1 MSWFDFK
8 KNVGCFL
15 QDDKGQLSHAR
26 LIAVLVGFSATFF
39 MWKLT
44 ILGQLTETYFMYY
57 LTYGVVHMNV
67 SKFLDVMNNFL
78 GRRNETKEP
87 PAS

>member
-1 MSWFDFK
+1 MSWFDFE

-67 SKFLDVMNNFL
+67 SKFLDVLNNFL
-78 GRRNETKEP
+78 GRRNETAQP